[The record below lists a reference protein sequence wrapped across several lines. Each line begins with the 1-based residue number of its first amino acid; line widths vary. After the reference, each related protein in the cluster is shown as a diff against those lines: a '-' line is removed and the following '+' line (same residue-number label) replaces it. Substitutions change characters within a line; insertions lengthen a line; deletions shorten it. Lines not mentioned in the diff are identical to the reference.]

1 MSLTD
6 ADLSTDAGAGA
17 PDDPSSTLVKG
28 VRRYVATRTGTLR
41 ARRSVTSESKQLSAG
56 MTANL
61 SAELEGMVAPDL
73 IADIVRAVVDESR
86 HTPADRAVESMM
98 SEARQRLERFIRA
111 RIQVASTSAGP
122 TSG

>member
-1 MSLTD
+1 
-6 ADLSTDAGAGA
+6 
-17 PDDPSSTLVKG
+17 
-28 VRRYVATRTGTLR
+28 
-41 ARRSVTSESKQLSAG
+41 

-98 SEARQRLERFIRA
+98 MSEARQRLERFIRA
-111 RIQVASTSAGP
+111 RIQVASTTAGP
-122 TSG
+122 S